1 MLSFLQLQ
9 IGDGLISFLSLV
21 NWVGKAAPFLFDSIV
36 GTLCLLV
43 MPRGRPLVD
52 HEDKSLT
59 SLSLPFLF
67 LIVRCFSL

>member
-21 NWVGKAAPFLFDSIV
+21 NWAAPFLFDSIV

-43 MPRGRPLVD
+43 MPRGRPR
-52 HEDKSLT
+52 
-59 SLSLPFLF
+59 P
-67 LIVRCFSL
+67 